1 MSSPAPASLRLP
13 VPPPT
18 YSAEREVVRNGII
31 ERADTMNR
39 KRGQDLEVSGSER
52 LILSSPNGT
61 RWKLTVS
68 NAGVLTATSL

>member
-13 VPPPT
+13 VPLSA

-39 KRGQDLEVSGSER
+39 KRGQDLEVSGPER
-52 LILSSPNGT
+52 LILSSPDGT